1 MDKNEVNI
9 AFEILLEDIEEV
21 FNMISNEGEKSL
33 RNTEEKEDYANGF
46 YSRDLLTA
54 LG

>member
-9 AFEILLEDIEEV
+9 AIEILLEEIEEV
-21 FNMISNEGEKSL
+21 FNMVSNEGEKSL
-33 RNTEEKEDYANGF
+33 RNTEYANGF

>member
-33 RNTEEKEDYANGF
+33 RNTQEEEDYTNGF
-46 YSRDLLTA
+46 YSRYLLTA